1 MEIWNEVGH
10 IRTSVLDLTGKA
22 EFTKLAA
29 KAILANQERGNRD
42 VCWGEG
48 WHAKVNQGL
57 QKGQGLGWG
66 AGRGRKEQK
75 VKIVQRLTSWAKS
88 VSRRTYHLPEGD
100 LPKPHQDERG
110 AAVCRADQA
119 QAWAV
124 EPESL
129 DSGQGSASS
138 ATDDESKCHY

>member
-1 MEIWNEVGH
+1 MTFQNSVQRANGNLEISWTHQDFWQE
-10 IRTSVLDLTGKA
+10 RSLVLDLTRKA

-66 AGRGRKEQK
+66 EEGGRNKRRK
-75 VKIVQRLTSWAKS
+75 
-88 VSRRTYHLPEGD
+88 
-100 LPKPHQDERG
+100 
-110 AAVCRADQA
+110 
-119 QAWAV
+119 
-124 EPESL
+124 
-129 DSGQGSASS
+129 
-138 ATDDESKCHY
+138 